1 MAEIF
6 ADEGMLLWIPGN
18 EEPTKPYWKA
28 FMGLAVETES
38 MEVSED
44 DVSKVAFFDKEEEII
59 GIQIPDPIDDTGAP
73 VEGSVNFLGAFL
85 DSEEVDVILDHVR
98 EVKSSFLDFDKQE
111 FMEIV
116 KDIR

>member
-28 FMGLAVETES
+28 FMVLAVETKT
-38 MEVSED
+38 MEVGND
-44 DVSKVAFFDKEEEII
+44 DVNMVAFFNEDDELQ
-59 GIQIPDPIDDTGAP
+59 GIQIPEPIDDTGAP
-73 VEGSVNFLGAFL
+73 VEGAVTFLSAFL
-85 DSEEVDVILDHVR
+85 DAEEVATILDQVR
-98 EVKSSFLDFDKQE
+98 EVKSSFKDFEYQQ

-116 KDIR
+116 KDIK

>member
-6 ADEGMLLWIPGN
+6 ADEGMLLWIPEN

-28 FMGLAVETES
+28 FMVLAVETKT

-44 DVSKVAFFDKEEEII
+44 DINKVAFFNEKEEIS

-73 VEGSVNFLGAFL
+73 VEESVNFLLAFL
-85 DSEEVDVILDHVR
+85 DPDEVEVILDHVR
-98 EVKSSFLDFDKQE
+98 EVKSSFLDFEKQE

-116 KDIR
+116 KDIK